1 MVTNYGFKTTSFQA
15 IQSVLSSVQNSNNT
29 PKTRL
34 KSSVLYLLNN
44 RRSEEHVD
52 YVDYLINNNVVTNL
66 DREIFPNDEPLS
78 NYLDKYYNEGY
89 RVFISDSGSGPTKRT
104 FPWLKA
110 HPYAFL
116 INTSS
121 TVNTDEFID
130 AQPNNFVRVSMDDT
144 LLLDQLINDIFPN
157 LSELL
162 KIGNSSLI
170 TYLSNNEDEE
180 DTENDNTE
188 NDNTENND
196 QPDATSFFPF
206 KEIVY
211 IYTSSLYTDGYL
223 ESLTNATKSKDVTM
237 TVFEVPD
244 PYDDNYDWTN
254 IHNKLLENPLDDD
267 YDVDNKI
274 LFIFNSSNGNEIL
287 HILER
292 NENGD
297 FYNNFVMITDAL
309 SPDTLE
315 TSHPFVFCM
324 VTYGIFSPYGNKIQ
338 KKVDL
343 TESLSPIVLASND
356 VQKMISGIFRN
367 VYQEGANNPPN
378 TFSSALTNVDIIENN
393 NWNEDYL
400 SVWMLE
406 SSLNDNNK
414 YSQVLKL
421 QLMRHKTNP
430 IAISAVLDPT
440 LVLSLENLESTVQ
453 GNPYYELR
461 SWDQNREWMNNPKTD
476 QDGIIYDSAATVFVT
491 DPYKSRYIAALERHY
506 TKTMSNI
513 LFMQWYVYHNLNK
526 YKPPEIESQ
535 ILDTFELDLFIDITN
550 GYEDAI
556 TSSLSSD
563 SSDNLTIPA
572 QTIDDLKIIYID
584 EDTKEI
590 YNNLTSNI
598 PSTEIDYIDLRTF
611 NLAAATNEFNIDIY
625 NKGDMYRVGKLNENG
640 DFELK
645 YEFRDVVIQ
654 PVKITHKYIDHHY
667 QVGDTNII
675 DISSS
680 LMVTIVSIDE
690 TGYYIVVRYDDTGE
704 TATVTVD
711 QLEDLNL
718 SDEIERWLDTGIVG
732 DGADDNVDDDAG
744 DGADDNVD
752 DDTDDGATY

>member
-1 MVTNYGFKTTSFQA
+1 MATDYGFKTTSFQA
-15 IQSVLSSVQNSNNT
+15 IRSVMSSVQNSNNT

-44 RRSEEHVD
+44 RRSVD
-52 YVDYLINNNVVTNL
+52 HLYYVDYLIDNHVVTNL
-66 DREIFPNDEPLS
+66 DRETISNDEPLS

-89 RVFISDSGSGPTKRT
+89 RVFINDSGSGDTKST
-104 FPWLKA
+104 FPWLEA

-130 AQPNNFVRVSMDDT
+130 AQPNNIVRVAMDDT
-144 LLLDQLINDIFPN
+144 LSLDQLVNDLFPN

-170 TYLSNNEDEE
+170 NYLRNNEDEE
-180 DTENDNTE
+180 DTEN
-188 NDNTENND
+188 ND
-196 QPDATSFFPF
+196 QPDATGFFPF

-211 IYTSSLYTDGYL
+211 IYTSSIYTDGYL
-223 ESLTNATKSKDVTM
+223 ESLKDATKSKDVIITP
-237 TVFEVPD
+237 FEVPD
-244 PYDDNYDWTN
+244 PYDDNYDWTD

-287 HILER
+287 NILER
-292 NENGD
+292 NENGE
-297 FYNNFVMITDAL
+297 FYKNFIMITDAFN
-309 SPDTLE
+309 PDTLE
-315 TSHPFVFCM
+315 TSYPFVFCILA
-324 VTYGIFSPYGNKIQ
+324 YGIFSPYGNKIQ
-338 KKVDL
+338 YKVDQ
-343 TESLSPIVLASND
+343 TESLSPVVLSCHN
-356 VQKMISGIFRN
+356 VQPMIAGIFIN
-367 VYQEGANNPPN
+367 TYKEGAINPPN

-453 GNPYYELR
+453 DNPYYELR

-491 DPYKSRYIAALERHY
+491 EAYKLRYIAALERNH
-506 TKTMSNI
+506 TKTISNI
-513 LFMQWYVYHNLNK
+513 LFMIWYVYHYSDK
-526 YKPPEIESQ
+526 YKPPEIEPQ
-535 ILDTFELDLFIDITN
+535 ILDTFELDLFMDITN

-556 TSSLSSD
+556 TSPSD
-563 SSDNLTIPA
+563 SDNLIIPA

-590 YNNLTSNI
+590 LNDLTDDI

-654 PVKITHKYIDHHY
+654 PVKITYKFIDHDY
-667 QVGDTNII
+667 QVGNTNII
-675 DISSS
+675 EISSS
-680 LMVTIVSIDE
+680 RMVTIQEIDE
-690 TGYYIVVRYDDTGE
+690 TGYNIVVRYDDTGE

-718 SDEIERWLDTGIVG
+718 PPEIEKWLDTGIVEDNAG
-732 DGADDNVDDDAG
+732 NGADDNVDD
-744 DGADDNVD
+744 ADD
-752 DDTDDGATY
+752 GGSY

>member
-1 MVTNYGFKTTSFQA
+1 MTTNYGFKTTSFQA
-15 IQSVLSSVQNSNNT
+15 IQSVLSSVQNSNKT

-34 KSSVLYLLNN
+34 KPSVLYLLNN

-52 YVDYLINNNVVTNL
+52 YVNYLINNHVVTNL
-66 DREIFPNDEPLS
+66 DIEIISNDEPLS

-89 RVFISDSGSGPTKRT
+89 RVFINDSGSGETKST
-104 FPWLKA
+104 FPWLEG

-130 AQPNNFVRVSMDDT
+130 AQPNNIVRVSMDDT
-144 LLLDQLINDIFPN
+144 LLLDQLVNDLFPN

-180 DTENDNTE
+180 DTEND
-188 NDNTENND
+188 D
-196 QPDATSFFPF
+196 QPDATGFFPF

-211 IYTSSLYTDGYL
+211 IYTSSIYTDGYL
-223 ESLTNATKSKDVTM
+223 ESLINATKSKDVTM
-237 TVFEVPD
+237 TTFEVSD
-244 PYDDNYDWTN
+244 PYDDNYDWTD

-274 LFIFNSSNGNEIL
+274 LFIFNSSRGNEIL

-292 NENGD
+292 NEDGD
-297 FYNNFVMITDAL
+297 FYKNFIMITDAL

-324 VTYGIFSPYGNKIQ
+324 LAYGIFSPYGNKIQ

-343 TESLSPIVLASND
+343 TESLSPVVLACHN
-356 VQKMISGIFRN
+356 VQPMIAGIFRN
-367 VYQEGANNPPN
+367 VYQDGAKNPPN
-378 TFSSALTNVDIIENN
+378 SFSNALTDCDIAENN
-393 NWNEDYL
+393 NWTEDYL
-400 SVWMLE
+400 SLWMLE

-414 YSQVLKL
+414 YSQLLKL

-440 LVLSLENLESTVQ
+440 LVLSLQNLESTVQ
-453 GNPYYELR
+453 NNPYYQLR

-491 DPYKSRYIAALERHY
+491 EAYKLRYIAALERHH

-513 LFMQWYVYHNLNK
+513 LFMQWYVYHNLNRW
-526 YKPPEIESQ
+526 KPPEIESQ
-535 ILDTFELDLFIDITN
+535 ILDTFELDLFMDITN
-550 GYEDAI
+550 GYEDVM
-556 TSSLSSD
+556 TSPND
-563 SSDNLTIPA
+563 SDNLIIPA

-654 PVKITHKYIDHHY
+654 PVKITHKLIDHHY

-675 DISSS
+675 EISSS
-680 LMVTIVSIDE
+680 RMVTIVSIDE

-704 TATVTVD
+704 TVTLTPV

-718 SDEIERWLDTGIVG
+718 SPEIETWLGSI
-732 DGADDNVDDDAG
+732 
-744 DGADDNVD
+744 
-752 DDTDDGATY
+752 